1 MFHPSMVDINMTHM
15 YNKHRKHDRVHVKT
29 PPVTEITVA
38 SASDYLKVRGP
49 QGTREIKA
57 MHISNDY

>member
-1 MFHPSMVDINMTHM
+1 MVDINMTHM
-15 YNKHRKHDRVHVKT
+15 YNKHRKHDRVHVQT

-57 MHISNDY
+57 MHI